1 MVRARLRR
9 EKRYAARME
18 IAAPPPAAVV
28 DDEELLPLVVLLAGR
43 RTAALTGA
51 GVSTESG
58 IPGYRGE
65 GAPPRARPPLR
76 IQELTTDAHGQRR
89 YWARAFL
96 GWPRMNR
103 AAPNAAHVALAVLER
118 AGALLGVVTQ
128 NVDGL
133 HRRAGSRRLVELHGA
148 LADVLCVGCGH
159 SERRADVHARFEAAN
174 PGFERAAF
182 SLLPDGDAELP
193 DAVIERFVLVACR
206 RCGGVLRPGVVFFG
220 EHVPRVRAG
229 EANALVDEAG
239 ALLVVG
245 SSLEVDSGLRLVR
258 RARARGLPIA
268 VVNRGP
274 SKADALA
281 TVRIDARAGDVLPR
295 LAQALSSS

>member
-1 MVRARLRR
+1 
-9 EKRYAARME
+9 ME
-18 IAAPPPAAVV
+18 IAAPGAPAVV
-28 DDEELLPLVVLLAGR
+28 EDEELLPLVVLLAGR

-65 GAPPRARPPLR
+65 GAPLRARPPLR
-76 IQELTTDAHGQRR
+76 IHELTADARGQRR

-103 AAPNAAHVALAVLER
+103 AVPNAAHVALAALER

-159 SERRADVHARFEAAN
+159 SESRSGVHARFQAVN
-174 PGFERAAF
+174 PGFESAAF
-182 SLLPDGDAELP
+182 PLLPDGDAELP
-193 DAVIERFVLVACR
+193 DSVIERFVLVDCR
-206 RCGGVLRPGVVFFG
+206 RCGGALRPGVVFFG
-220 EHVPRVRAG
+220 EHVPTVQARQAD
-229 EANALVDEAG
+229 ALVDEAG

-274 SKADALA
+274 SKADAHA
-281 TVRIDARAGDVLPR
+281 TVRLDARAGDVLPR
-295 LAQALSSS
+295 LAQALSSSWDQPPRR